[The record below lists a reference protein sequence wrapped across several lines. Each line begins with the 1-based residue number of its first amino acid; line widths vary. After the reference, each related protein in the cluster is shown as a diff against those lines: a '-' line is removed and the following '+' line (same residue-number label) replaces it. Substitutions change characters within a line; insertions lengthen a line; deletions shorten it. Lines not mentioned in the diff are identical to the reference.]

1 MAGNN
6 LSPRQKMIGMMYL
19 VLTALLALNV
29 SKEIINAFITIND
42 SLENTVTNLTGK
54 NAQAYAAFQKQM
66 EVDPKKTKPLYEK
79 AQQIKKLSDDMDK
92 YLSSLTE
99 ELIRKTDKLEPSAK
113 IETLHEM
120 KGTDNYDIPTNY
132 MCGDK
137 NDGLGHKAS
146 EMKKKIIDYK
156 KGILASL
163 DPADRPTYEKRLN
176 ILFNTDDPKVP
187 EDGKKTWEMA
197 NFYHN
202 PVVATIALIT
212 KTKSD
217 VKNAESEII
226 THLLASINAADFK
239 FDTLTAKVIAPSS
252 YLIEGQQYT
261 ADIFL
266 AAMSSTSDPEIT
278 VNGSPLKVEGGVGT
292 YTLSASGVGEKT
304 YAGIIKVKGPD
315 GVVKPIP
322 FGPIKY
328 IVAKP
333 SSTVS
338 ADKMNVIY
346 IGVPNPMTISVP
358 GVPDEK
364 VKYSV
369 AGSLTLTQDPKL
381 PKGHYIAEAKGQP
394 GEATITVNADFNEK
408 PTKMGEFKFRLK
420 RIPDPVAKIGGKK
433 DGNIP
438 KAQLAAQQGI
448 IPTMEGFDFD
458 LYPRVVSFKM
468 SRYGKGR
475 DPIEKTAE
483 SGTLTGDM
491 KTIIDQSR
499 PGDKI
504 LFEYINVSMPDGTK
518 RQVNAIPLTVQ

>member
-1 MAGNN
+1 
-6 LSPRQKMIGMMYL
+6 MIGMMYL

-42 SLENTVTNLTGK
+42 SLEITVSNLTGK

-66 EVDPKKTKPLYEK
+66 EVDPKKTEPLFKK
-79 AQQIKKLSDDMDK
+79 AQQIKKLSDDMGT
-92 YLSSLTE
+92 YLTTLTD
-99 ELIRKTDKLEPSAK
+99 ELIRKTDKLEANAK
-113 IETLHEM
+113 SVTLHEM
-120 KGTDNYDIPTNY
+120 KATDDYDIPTHI

-137 NDGLGHKAS
+137 NDGRGHKAT
-146 EMKKKIIDYK
+146 ELKEKIVAYK
-156 KGILASL
+156 KGILIAL
-163 DPADRPTYEKRLN
+163 DAEDRPKFEKRLDAM
-176 ILFNTDDPKVP
+176 FNTKDPDPKSA
-187 EDGKKTWEMA
+187 EDGKKTWEMS

-202 PVVATIALIT
+202 PIVATVALIT

-226 THLLASINAADFK
+226 SHLLASINASDFK

-266 AAMSSTSDPEIT
+266 AAMSSTSDPEIF
-278 VNGSPLKVEGGVGT
+278 VNGSNLKVEGGVGT

-304 YAGIIKVKGPD
+304 YSGIIKVKGPD

-364 VKYSV
+364 VKYAV
-369 AGSLTLTQDPKL
+369 AGALTLVQDPKL
-381 PKGHYIAEAKGQP
+381 SKGHYIAEAKGQP
-394 GEATITVNADFNEK
+394 GEATITVNAEFNDK

-458 LYPRVVSFKM
+458 LFPRVVSFKM
-468 SRYGKGR
+468 SRFGKGR

-483 SGTLTGDM
+483 GGTLTGDM
-491 KTIIDQSR
+491 KSIIDQSR

-518 RQVNAIPLTVQ
+518 RQVNPIPLTVQ